1 MFSSL
6 ITKTQ
11 CADQNYTVCAPQ
23 SCGNL
28 SSISYPFWMPTK
40 QESHCGHPNFKVSCK
55 NNTIPILRVS
65 NHDYVITHVDYLN
78 HSFHLVY
85 ALVYDESITC
95 PTPLNNL
102 TLEHTPFSFSTN
114 SAEFFL
120 FYNCSNLPKEYY
132 VYYPISCKAGEGD
145 QNDTLKSFGDFHF
158 EDLVEQNY
166 SLGLCESVVAV
177 PMDLDT
183 DMESGSHGAS
193 SYWKMNY
200 RQILSQGFT
209 LNWTLHDDAG
219 QEDLSPVESNK
230 TAVILGTGIAACV
243 LLSSTLCFF
252 LYRRHRKKEGSS
264 SAQFLNHNKSYSPS
278 TARSNFN
285 ILNGS
290 TVFGVHV
297 FNYRELEEAT
307 DYFNPLKELGEGGFG
322 TVYYGKLRDGREVA
336 IKRLYENNNKRAEQF
351 LNEVEILANLRH
363 ENLVNLYGCTSRQSR
378 ELLLVY
384 EYVSNGTVADHL
396 HGKQSKQ
403 GLLPWERRLSIATE
417 TASAL
422 VYLHD
427 SDIVHRD
434 VKTQNI
440 LLDSNFSVKV
450 ADFGLSRLFP
460 LDVTHVS
467 TAPQGTPGYVDPEY
481 HQCYQLTEKSDVYS
495 FGVMLSELL
504 SSLPAVDITRK
515 RNEIN
520 LATMAIN
527 KIQNCLQEFVD
538 PSLWFQSDSEAK
550 IEITA
555 VAELAFQCLQSTKE
569 MRPSMNEV
577 LKRLLTIQDQLGS
590 EVDGAEVVDIPADDV
605 LMLKGDMSPISPP
618 REDNFVARYKP
629 NASV

>member
-1 MFSSL
+1 MSTNTFSLPLVLNLHFLSSSYFFPSHFISFHSFLCISPHTLTPMQPKTFLITISSHVFIIMFSSL

-132 VYYPISCKAGEGD
+132 VYYPISFKAGEGD

-209 LNWTLHDDAG
+209 LNWTLHD
-219 QEDLSPVESNK
+219 
-230 TAVILGTGIAACV
+230 GI
-243 LLSSTLCFF
+243 
-252 LYRRHRKKEGSS
+252 
-264 SAQFLNHNKSYSPS
+264 
-278 TARSNFN
+278 
-285 ILNGS
+285 
-290 TVFGVHV
+290 
-297 FNYRELEEAT
+297 
-307 DYFNPLKELGEGGFG
+307 
-322 TVYYGKLRDGREVA
+322 
-336 IKRLYENNNKRAEQF
+336 
-351 LNEVEILANLRH
+351 
-363 ENLVNLYGCTSRQSR
+363 
-378 ELLLVY
+378 
-384 EYVSNGTVADHL
+384 
-396 HGKQSKQ
+396 
-403 GLLPWERRLSIATE
+403 
-417 TASAL
+417 
-422 VYLHD
+422 
-427 SDIVHRD
+427 
-434 VKTQNI
+434 
-440 LLDSNFSVKV
+440 
-450 ADFGLSRLFP
+450 
-460 LDVTHVS
+460 
-467 TAPQGTPGYVDPEY
+467 
-481 HQCYQLTEKSDVYS
+481 
-495 FGVMLSELL
+495 
-504 SSLPAVDITRK
+504 SSLY
-515 RNEIN
+515 
-520 LATMAIN
+520 
-527 KIQNCLQEFVD
+527 IQASFI
-538 PSLWFQSDSEAK
+538 F
-550 IEITA
+550 
-555 VAELAFQCLQSTKE
+555 
-569 MRPSMNEV
+569 
-577 LKRLLTIQDQLGS
+577 
-590 EVDGAEVVDIPADDV
+590 DV
-605 LMLKGDMSPISPP
+605 RM
-618 REDNFVARYKP
+618 
-629 NASV
+629 